1 MATERRL
8 PFIQFYPADWRS
20 DIGVRGLTAA
30 ARGFWMELL
39 CLLHEGQPYGH
50 LRLNGEV
57 PTDRELA
64 VLVAMTVGEVRRYR
78 KQILTRQVASETA
91 DGVLYSRRMVRDSER
106 RHKKREDGRRGGNPH
121 LLHASRLDNQRV
133 NPEVNHTDNQSD
145 NPVDNHADNGVDKLH
160 AREAQRPRDSETQ
173 SRTRT
178 VVVGTSNGD
187 GADSAVRAR
196 AGAFCQRYRWD
207 LHPECRGTPYVPSRS
222 VEESDFDSA
231 TRLCG
236 AFDDAQ
242 VEQLA
247 RFFLEIPDDR
257 EKFLKGKRRSVT
269 MLLNMA
275 GPIAEKLGWGK
286 THARPA

>member
-1 MATERRL
+1 
-8 PFIQFYPADWRS
+8 
-20 DIGVRGLTAA
+20 
-30 ARGFWMELL
+30 
-39 CLLHEGQPYGH
+39 
-50 LRLNGEV
+50 
-57 PTDRELA
+57 
-64 VLVAMTVGEVRRYR
+64 
-78 KQILTRQVASETA
+78 
-91 DGVLYSRRMVRDSER
+91 MVRDEER
-106 RHKKREDGRRGGNPH
+106 RDKKREDGRLGGNPE
-121 LLHASRLDNQRV
+121 LLYSSRLDNQVV
-133 NPEVNHTDNQSD
+133 NQKVNHTD

-160 AREAQRPRDSETQ
+160 AREAQRLRDSEAQ
-173 SRTRT
+173 KRTRT
-178 VVVGTSNGD
+178 VVAGASNGD
-187 GADSAVRAR
+187 GADSALRAR
-196 AGAFCQRYRWD
+196 AGAFCNQYRWN

-222 VEESDFDSA
+222 VEESDLDSA